1 MHSVLFD
8 HHLDREVDGSQCKA
22 IQAIFDTHAQRCES
36 DFMSHR
42 MAFMQIICLSSALH
56 GAESTISSVRR
67 RGLMQLLFM
76 RLWPMS
82 AQEKE
87 VALYVKRVVSH
98 LDLRAKLSVFM
109 HVAVNTSIMELA
121 AWMGFM
127 WYLHTLL
134 SDGAVIGSWIGL
146 YDDML
151 RFSNHSSWDNSRGQD
166 PRYLKDLIYLMSD
179 ALLAA
184 LTICSM
190 FPTPISASLVLL
202 LPATLLIQ
210 VCCLFALCMFPMNPF
225 FILN

>member
-1 MHSVLFD
+1 
-8 HHLDREVDGSQCKA
+8 
-22 IQAIFDTHAQRCES
+22 
-36 DFMSHR
+36 
-42 MAFMQIICLSSALH
+42 
-56 GAESTISSVRR
+56 
-67 RGLMQLLFM
+67 MQLLFM

-82 AQEKE
+82 GQEKE
-87 VALYVKRVVSH
+87 VALHVKRVVSH
-98 LDLRAKLSVFM
+98 LGVRSKISVFM

-121 AWMGFM
+121 AWMGFL

-134 SDGAVIGSWIGL
+134 SDGAVIGSWIGT
-146 YDDML
+146 YDEML
-151 RFSNHSSWDNSRGQD
+151 LHFSNNSSWDNSRGQD

-210 VCCLFALCMFPMNPF
+210 ACCLFALCMCPLNPF